1 MKFLHPTF
9 LFALFAIAIPIIIHL
24 FNFRKFKTVY
34 FTNVR
39 FLKEVKQ
46 ESQSRNKL
54 RHLLILLARC
64 LAIIALV
71 FAFAQPIIPLKNNV
85 VIGEKAISVYVD
97 NSFSMDAL
105 AESGS
110 LFEQAK
116 KAAREIVQAYKPTDR
131 FQLITNDMEGRHQRW
146 VNREQFISSLDEVQI
161 SPNSTKLSEI
171 HKKQLDLFGKSESNI
186 KHLYI
191 ISDLQKSNAD
201 LDVIVSDSLVDYK
214 FVRIPSQTVDNVF
227 IDSCWFDKPF
237 RSLNQPDE
245 LFFKVNNFS
254 SKRIENLPV
263 SLELNNVSKGIQNIS
278 LGADSSTTASISFL
292 NTEPGLFAG
301 AIKLNDHPITYD
313 NELFFSFQVREEINI
328 LLIAADDKQ
337 KYFKK
342 LYGNNP
348 GFNLEVM
355 LPGQVEYSS
364 FKNKQLIIINALQ
377 DISSGFQQELS
388 KFINEGGSLL
398 FFPSIDGNVESYN
411 TFLTSM
417 NVGSFAKI
425 TGQVNKVEKIN
436 VQNKIYND
444 VFEKLPENMDLP
456 MVNKHLQL
464 SYFSKSRME
473 QIMTLQN
480 GFPFLSQF
488 SIGNGKLILGATP
501 VDEEITNFPRHA
513 IFIPTLYKIALYSVP
528 PVKLYYTIGTN
539 DPIVVPDYQK
549 TSEQALKLASAD
561 GKFEVIPEYRFI
573 DGKAYLYVYNQIR
586 NAGIYYLKSGNENIG
601 VVAFNYDRNESDLS
615 AYNDNELENML
626 TENGFSLFNI
636 IETGKV
642 ELSSVVKQMEEG
654 KKLWKL
660 FIILALLFILIEILL
675 IRFLK

>member
-1 MKFLHPTF
+1 
-9 LFALFAIAIPIIIHL
+9 
-24 FNFRKFKTVY
+24 
-34 FTNVR
+34 
-39 FLKEVKQ
+39 
-46 ESQSRNKL
+46 
-54 RHLLILLARC
+54 
-64 LAIIALV
+64 
-71 FAFAQPIIPLKNNV
+71 
-85 VIGEKAISVYVD
+85 
-97 NSFSMDAL
+97 
-105 AESGS
+105 
-110 LFEQAK
+110 
-116 KAAREIVQAYKPTDR
+116 
-131 FQLITNDMEGRHQRW
+131 
-146 VNREQFISSLDEVQI
+146 
-161 SPNSTKLSEI
+161 
-171 HKKQLDLFGKSESNI
+171 
-186 KHLYI
+186 
-191 ISDLQKSNAD
+191 
-201 LDVIVSDSLVDYK
+201 
-214 FVRIPSQTVDNVF
+214 
-227 IDSCWFDKPF
+227 
-237 RSLNQPDE
+237 
-245 LFFKVNNFS
+245 
-254 SKRIENLPV
+254 
-263 SLELNNVSKGIQNIS
+263 
-278 LGADSSTTASISFL
+278 
-292 NTEPGLFAG
+292 
-301 AIKLNDHPITYD
+301 
-313 NELFFSFQVREEINI
+313 
-328 LLIAADDKQ
+328 
-337 KYFKK
+337 
-342 LYGNNP
+342 
-348 GFNLEVM
+348 
-355 LPGQVEYSS
+355 
-364 FKNKQLIIINALQ
+364 
-377 DISSGFQQELS
+377 
-388 KFINEGGSLL
+388 
-398 FFPSIDGNVESYN
+398 
-411 TFLTSM
+411 M